1 MSKTGGLLRWLR
13 GLFKRPQSKDYIHF
27 EFIQTEIRR
36 ICDDPTM
43 TMRQCLEWLRKQPG
57 KGRLWL

>member
-1 MSKTGGLLRWLR
+1 MSKKGGLFNGLR
-13 GLFKRPQSKDYIHF
+13 GLFERELSKDYIAF

-36 ICDDPTM
+36 ICNDPDM

-57 KGRLWL
+57 KGRL